1 MGIVCTVLS
10 DVVLVGLGCLV
21 AGGTGNQLVDHGG
34 VVLLLAVVGVV
45 GLSLIGVV

>member
-1 MGIVCTVLS
+1 MCTVLS

-21 AGGTGNQLVDHGG
+21 AGGTGDQLVDRGG
-34 VVLLLAVVGVV
+34 IVLLLAVIGVV